1 MKLLSVGKVNHFR
14 FWDSLNVLRAGI
26 LGANDGIISVSGIV
40 LGAAGADLNNGT
52 LFFSGVAGM
61 IAGAC
66 SMAGGEYI
74 SVSAQRDVQRKK
86 LKLQQKYETMDETTT
101 DTMIRS
107 IDVLNPFHASIS
119 SFFSFILG
127 ALIPLLAISLST
139 DRWRIINTVAAMIV
153 ALTLNAIVSSANSDI
168 STKRTIVRNIAVGI
182 LTTVIT
188 YAIGSLFG
196 VSAAG

>member
-1 MKLLSVGKVNHFR
+1 MKLISLTKSNHFH

-40 LGAAGADLNNGT
+40 LGAAGAELNSGT

-86 LKLQQKYETMDETTT
+86 LTLQQKYEDLDEKESETL
-101 DTMIRS
+101 IRA
-107 IDVLNPFHASIS
+107 IDVLNPIHASIS

-127 ALIPLLAISLST
+127 AVIPLLAISLSS
-139 DRWRIINTVAAMIV
+139 DRWRIINTVAAMVV

-182 LTTVIT
+182 LTTVLT